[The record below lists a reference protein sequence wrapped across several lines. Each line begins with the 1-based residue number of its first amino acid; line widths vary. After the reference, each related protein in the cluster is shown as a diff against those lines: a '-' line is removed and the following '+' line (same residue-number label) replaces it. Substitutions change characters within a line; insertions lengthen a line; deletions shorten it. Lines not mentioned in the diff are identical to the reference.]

1 MHEGQRICRIRE
13 SLGLQQKYVA
23 AESGVS
29 PSTINRIEKG
39 RVTLTYRMAIRLA
52 RLFNCDLGAFD
63 DSLGGPLRPVV
74 PPVIRPAPTAGA
86 GGVRPGAGQ

>member
-1 MHEGQRICRIRE
+1 MHEGDRIRRIRE

-23 AESGVS
+23 AELGVS

-39 RVTLTYRMAIRLA
+39 LVALSYRMAVRLA

-74 PPVIRPAPTAGA
+74 PSAIR
-86 GGVRPGAGQ
+86 V